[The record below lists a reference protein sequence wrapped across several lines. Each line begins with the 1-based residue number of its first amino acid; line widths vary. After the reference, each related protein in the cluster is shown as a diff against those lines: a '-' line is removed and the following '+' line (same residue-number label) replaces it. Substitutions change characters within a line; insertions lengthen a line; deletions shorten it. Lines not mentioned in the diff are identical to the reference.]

1 MSKRINSKPLTIKEY
16 TKNYKFPSKTKISTE
31 DEYIHR
37 TQNNFLSNII
47 KRKLKKNQQIK
58 IQKDED
64 LNKTIENVFRK
75 EENRIRILN
84 ILKRRKHKISY
95 TCDRLT
101 ISKSKTRDIS
111 NDSLYDKIQGQ
122 KSFDL
127 YTPIKK
133 YNKLNLY
140 TKKKLDK
147 PLTPL
152 LLDIKIKNVKLNI
165 NNNNNNNKKL
175 KNKNAEKQSN
185 KYLKSESNK
194 IKYNNNSNKNNKIEK
209 TDKNKKEKSNKSLRN
224 SKKPIEK
231 NIINLKIEKNCRIM
245 LLKKIKNFPN
255 NYTQKKCSR
264 FQINKKEENYSNYT
278 GYILINKNLGK
289 TTEEIKLDK
298 DEKNLKKLL
307 IKIINEITGEQNE
320 LITKNELLQLNK
332 AKEENELNKQKI
344 KEQELLIKKNTN
356 SYLNLK
362 NEFDNLIKENNNLKE
377 QIKKLE
383 EKEKELN
390 NINISF
396 IEYKKQKSEEMQNLE
411 FIIKLYENQLNRI
424 KKEKNEIK
432 KYNIEKQELFFEKT
446 ENKKIDTNIINNMN
460 INNENINNEKEE
472 KTSKALNRIKKKKI
486 QENNNEQNIIKKSDK
501 INQIVQMLEQQMKGG
516 NKNIETNIE
525 KNKEEK
531 IENKNQGMKFL
542 NLMDKK
548 PIDIHKKKP
557 TNKINFIE

>member
-1 MSKRINSKPLTIKEY
+1 MSKKINSKPLTIKEY

-147 PLTPL
+147 PLTPFL
-152 LLDIKIKNVKLNI
+152 RDIKIKNVKLNI
-165 NNNNNNNKKL
+165 INNNNKKL

-185 KYLKSESNK
+185 IHLKSESNK

-209 TDKNKKEKSNKSLRN
+209 TDKNKIEKSNKSLRN
-224 SKKPIEK
+224 SKKPIKK

-255 NYTQKKCSR
+255 NYTQKKCAR

-278 GYILINKNLGK
+278 GYILIKKNLGK
-289 TTEEIKLDK
+289 TTE
-298 DEKNLKKLL
+298 
-307 IKIINEITGEQNE
+307 
-320 LITKNELLQLNK
+320 
-332 AKEENELNKQKI
+332 
-344 KEQELLIKKNTN
+344 
-356 SYLNLK
+356 
-362 NEFDNLIKENNNLKE
+362 
-377 QIKKLE
+377 
-383 EKEKELN
+383 
-390 NINISF
+390 
-396 IEYKKQKSEEMQNLE
+396 
-411 FIIKLYENQLNRI
+411 
-424 KKEKNEIK
+424 
-432 KYNIEKQELFFEKT
+432 
-446 ENKKIDTNIINNMN
+446 
-460 INNENINNEKEE
+460 
-472 KTSKALNRIKKKKI
+472 
-486 QENNNEQNIIKKSDK
+486 
-501 INQIVQMLEQQMKGG
+501 
-516 NKNIETNIE
+516 
-525 KNKEEK
+525 
-531 IENKNQGMKFL
+531 
-542 NLMDKK
+542 
-548 PIDIHKKKP
+548 
-557 TNKINFIE
+557 